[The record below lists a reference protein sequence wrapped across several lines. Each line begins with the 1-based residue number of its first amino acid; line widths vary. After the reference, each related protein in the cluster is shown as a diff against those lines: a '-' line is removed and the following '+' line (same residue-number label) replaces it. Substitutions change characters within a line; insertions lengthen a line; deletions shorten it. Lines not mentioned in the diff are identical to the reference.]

1 MSNQPQFSG
10 GIDVVPG
17 AQGGP
22 VATGGFRLVTIAGAP
37 YTTTD
42 GITFTAVASTA
53 AATPS
58 AAGLMPAV
66 GASGGTVQQFYTG
79 VIDLTQTGIVTIIP
93 PTPLRFRQLA
103 ISFEIKTTTG
113 ASVSPTFQVGADSAI
128 SNYAASQTVA
138 GLASGAAESI
148 QSAAGATP
156 AAQDLTTN
164 GMRISVTA
172 GATATALTARVFT
185 YGILLPV

>member
-1 MSNQPQFSG
+1 MTTPNALLGPIKMDAAGNLYVSADG
-10 GIDVVPG
+10 G
-17 AQGGP
+17 
-22 VATGGFRLVTIAGAP
+22 ATWTLQQLPPSDIP
-37 YTTTD
+37 L
-42 GITFTAVASTA
+42 
-53 AATPS
+53 ATPS

-113 ASVSPTFQVGADSAI
+113 ASVSPTFQVGADSGI

-148 QSAAGATP
+148 QTAAGVAA